1 MKTKVYV
8 EITVVSC
15 RTGRATR
22 DHGCRASGDNA
33 HALAATHVRF
43 RDVHFGKLLGTNW
56 AGRDRRARRKRH
68 GCGGFGKTALPDIQ
82 PGKSS
87 CPAANRTAH
96 SLPSVYGKASTH
108 PPGAPA
114 FFLKPLKA
122 KQLHASSAFNCSF
135 QVQPAYGIWY
145 SPAFP
150 ASVEPTRWPK
160 CRMKSG

>member
-1 MKTKVYV
+1 M
-8 EITVVSC
+8 
-15 RTGRATR
+15 
-22 DHGCRASGDNA
+22 
-33 HALAATHVRF
+33 
-43 RDVHFGKLLGTNW
+43 
-56 AGRDRRARRKRH
+56 AGNL
-68 GCGGFGKTALPDIQ
+68 FE

-135 QVQPAYGIWY
+135 QVEWCWDWHGIKYYATSPGTDPRGPAAGSNRILRGGSGSYDADSCRVAY
-145 SPAFP
+145 RNYFSPGA
-150 ASVEPTRWPK
+150 E
-160 CRMKSG
+160 SGHIGFRLVRAAP